1 MLGTVPARDVQFK
14 HLFERV
20 AFLSGRRGKTSY
32 RRSIECLFDA
42 GEMQEGVPMTAM
54 TIHQQAMSPI
64 RLTRRGRIVVVLTFL
79 GGLMFGG
86 FTLGHA
92 PSEASGRM
100 HPVAPR
106 TVTVQAG
113 DTLWTV
119 AERVAPHMDPRLVVA
134 QIQAANHLHS
144 PQLLAG
150 MQLVVP
156 RS

>member
-1 MLGTVPARDVQFK
+1 MSSMT
-14 HLFERV
+14 
-20 AFLSGRRGKTSY
+20 KTP
-32 RRSIECLFDA
+32 
-42 GEMQEGVPMTAM
+42 V
-54 TIHQQAMSPI
+54 H
-64 RLTRRGRIVVVLTFL
+64 LTRRGRVVVILAFLAALLTD
-79 GGLMFGG
+79 G

-100 HPVAPR
+100 HPVAPH

-119 AERVAPHMDPRLVVA
+119 AERVAPHVDPRLVVA
-134 QIQAANHLHS
+134 QIQSANHLHS

-156 RS
+156 GSR

>member
-1 MLGTVPARDVQFK
+1 
-14 HLFERV
+14 
-20 AFLSGRRGKTSY
+20 
-32 RRSIECLFDA
+32 
-42 GEMQEGVPMTAM
+42 MTTM
-54 TIHQQAMSPI
+54 TIHRQPVNPI

-79 GGLMFGG
+79 GALLAGG

-100 HPVAPR
+100 HPLQPR

-119 AERVAPHMDPRLVVA
+119 AERVAPHVDPRLVVA
-134 QIQAANHLHS
+134 QIQSLNHLRG

-150 MQLVVP
+150 MQLIVP